1 MLYNRV
7 LNNIVHST
15 VSFKNMY
22 CGEGRFKRVE
32 GRVELR
38 RMKGRAKGKEG

>member
-1 MLYNRV
+1 MQYDRV

-22 CGEGRFKRVE
+22 CGEERFKF
-32 GRVELR
+32 GRR
-38 RMKGRAKGKEG
+38 KGRAKEKEG